1 MSETN
6 TQSNKDSWVARFI
19 KNRLSR
25 MPETYRQNSVNR
37 ELIEHAQQSYEEW
50 DEYTPDTPRAI
61 EHAHFSHIKED
72 NTSKLYLY
80 EIELE
85 FHDDVYTEMG
95 FVVVDSDHYI
105 HADHTLNPRMQ
116 IAVPDTSIGS
126 RYVAYKYLEPVLS
139 KWWGSDTHASGDN
152 TELENNRYY
161 NKDKTKWVKLKQ
173 LRRTDGMV
181 VREVD
186 TYGNFV
192 GSLRVEFVS
201 ERIWRY
207 VLKKLKLFYMT
218 WYKQDQIWGSPS
230 KFALGLYILLTK
242 AVRPKE

>member
-1 MSETN
+1 MSRTN

-25 MPETYRQNSVNR
+25 MPETYRQNSVDSK
-37 ELIEHAQQSYEEW
+37 LIEHAQQSYEEW
-50 DEYTPDTPRAI
+50 DEHTPDTPRAI

-95 FVVVDSDHYI
+95 
-105 HADHTLNPRMQ
+105 ADHTLNPRMK
-116 IAVPDTSIGS
+116 IAVPDTGIGS
-126 RYVAYKYLEPVLS
+126 KYVAYKYLEPVLS
-139 KWWGSDTHASGDN
+139 KWWGSDTHASGDYI
-152 TELENNRYY
+152 ELENNRYY

-173 LRRTDGMV
+173 LRRTDSMV

-192 GSLRVEFVS
+192 GSMRVEFVS

-207 VLKKLKLFYMT
+207 VLRKLKLFYMT

-230 KFALGLYILLTK
+230 KFALGLYTLLTK
-242 AVRPKE
+242 TVRPKGE